1 MGLREIIF
9 PTVLNKFFR
18 DWMREIEWL
27 PQLCFQNCA
36 FPGPHFN
43 FSENSPYLCFCWFL
57 LDFVGF
63 CCFLFGGFCCGF
75 LLEFVGFCGI
85 LLDVVVGFC
94 WIFFFFACSLTGFCF
109 QRLPRKCFILLV
121 FQRALRNGAVGNNFS
136 DSFQQQKS
144 TEREF
149 FF

>member
-43 FSENSPYLCFCWFL
+43 FSENSPYLCFCWILLFFIWGFL
-57 LDFVGF
+57 LWVFVGICWFLWDFVG
-63 CCFLFGGFCCGF
+63 CCCW
-75 LLEFVGFCGI
+75 I
-85 LLDVVVGFC
+85 LLD
-94 WIFFFFACSLTGFCF
+94 FFFFACSLTGFCF

-149 FF
+149 FFKQYLLL